1 MRNFLRCF
9 GVVIFAAVFPLCL
22 CAAPK
27 STEEIKLTSIKDSYQ
42 GLIDSIGVGF
52 DCNQLKQEKTA
63 YLVQVNFS
71 SLTSSSELRADS
83 VLNIKPSRF
92 VSFTALDGNSYD
104 VPFQINEKPINDVL
118 QKAKEVHT
126 TLRIHPLIWHE
137 HFPAWFFYE
146 DFDTSKAYVDQ
157 ATMNARIEWYITSFV
172 NAVRKWEKSGA
183 RGIKVVESWDVASE
197 IYIDNGKLRDKNSSA
212 WSAIYKDESYVVL
225 AYKIVAGLA
234 KEDEK
239 IVYSDS
245 NLHLAKKRDAVIK
258 LLGLIKKAG
267 GRVDEVGVISH
278 LTADWP
284 SRKDYFAALK
294 TIAKQN
300 VSIHI
305 SQLDIAPA
313 GSKNIADCYADFM
326 GQVLENK
333 SIISG
338 VSFRKL
344 VKNSEKTYIDS
355 MRGPLFDLDFSPNDS
370 YFSILKAA
378 EKYKK

>member
-1 MRNFLRCF
+1 
-9 GVVIFAAVFPLCL
+9 
-22 CAAPK
+22 
-27 STEEIKLTSIKDSYQ
+27 
-42 GLIDSIGVGF
+42 
-52 DCNQLKQEKTA
+52 
-63 YLVQVNFS
+63 
-71 SLTSSSELRADS
+71 
-83 VLNIKPSRF
+83 
-92 VSFTALDGNSYD
+92 
-104 VPFQINEKPINDVL
+104 
-118 QKAKEVHT
+118 
-126 TLRIHPLIWHE
+126 
-137 HFPAWFFYE
+137 
-146 DFDTSKAYVDQ
+146 
-157 ATMNARIEWYITSFV
+157 
-172 NAVRKWEKSGA
+172 
-183 RGIKVVESWDVASE
+183 
-197 IYIDNGKLRDKNSSA
+197 
-212 WSAIYKDESYVVL
+212 SAIYKDESYVVL

-313 GSKNIADCYADFM
+313 GSKKIADCYADFM

-344 VKNSEKTYIDS
+344 VKSSEKTYIDS
-355 MRGPLFDLDFSPNDS
+355 MRGPLFDSDFSPNDS